1 MRDIAKLLFGREG
14 DILSGLFAPGE
25 SDEFSLAEQ
34 ARRAGEW
41 CGTTPG
47 RGSAAGLLR
56 AAAGG
61 RAGGRAGGTARA
73 REAGRAARRGR

>member
-47 RGSAAGLLR
+47 RGLAADLAR
-56 AAAGG
+56 G
-61 RAGGRAGGTARA
+61 RAGGAARA

>member
-1 MRDIAKLLFGREG
+1 MRDIAKL
-14 DILSGLFAPGE
+14 LSGLFAPGE

-56 AAAGG
+56 ATV
-61 RAGGRAGGTARA
+61 GGRAGGTARA

>member
-14 DILSGLFAPGE
+14 DILSRLFAPGE

-47 RGSAAGLLR
+47 RRLGAGLDGFAR
-56 AAAGG
+56 G
-61 RAGGRAGGTARA
+61 RGTR
-73 REAGRAARRGR
+73 RPAGRGE